1 MVMNTIPKFYQMF
14 LSVFCMIVLPISGSA
29 GEPVRVKDLII
40 KEMPDVTDKEVHV
53 ITVDYAPGAQDPVH
67 RHDAHAFVYVLE
79 GTIIMQMKG
88 DEAVTLR
95 PGDIFYED
103 PRLIHLVGKNA
114 SDTKPA
120 KFLVFLVKKKGAPLL
135 RLEHE

>member
-1 MVMNTIPKFYQMF
+1 MNTKPKLHQ
-14 LSVFCMIVLPISGSA
+14 VVLLTVCAILPPTGGFA
-29 GEPVRVKDLII
+29 EEPVRVTDLIL
-40 KEMPDVTDKEVHV
+40 KELPDVADKEVQV
-53 ITVDYAPGAQDPVH
+53 ITVDYAPGAKDPVH

-79 GTIIMQMKG
+79 GSIIMQMKG
-88 DEAVTLR
+88 EEAVTLK
-95 PGDIFYED
+95 PGEIFYED

>member
-1 MVMNTIPKFYQMF
+1 MNTKPKLWQAAF
-14 LSVFCMIVLPISGSA
+14 LLLGIILLPTGA
-29 GEPVRVKDLII
+29 FAAEPVKVTDLIL
-40 KEMPDVTDKEVHV
+40 KEMPDVPDKEVQV
-53 ITVDYAPGAQDPVH
+53 ITVDYAPGAKDPVH

-88 DEAVTLR
+88 EEAVTLK

-120 KFLVFLVKKKGAPLL
+120 KFLVFLVKKKGAPVL

>member
-1 MVMNTIPKFYQMF
+1 MNTKPKFHQVI
-14 LSVFCMIVLPISGSA
+14 LLALGAILLPTGA
-29 GEPVRVKDLII
+29 FAEEPVRVTDLIL
-40 KEMPDVTDKEVHV
+40 KELPDVADKEVQV
-53 ITVDYAPGAQDPVH
+53 ITVDYAPGAKDPVH

-88 DEAVTLR
+88 EEAVTLK

-114 SDTKPA
+114 SETKPA
-120 KFLVFLVKKKGAPLL
+120 KFLVFLVKKKGAPVL

>member
-1 MVMNTIPKFYQMF
+1 MNTKPKLHQ
-14 LSVFCMIVLPISGSA
+14 VVLLTVCAILLPTGGFA
-29 GEPVRVKDLII
+29 EEPVRVTDLIL
-40 KEMPDVTDKEVHV
+40 KELPDVADKEVQV
-53 ITVDYAPGAQDPVH
+53 ITVDYAPGAKDPVH

-79 GTIIMQMKG
+79 GSIIMQMKG
-88 DEAVTLR
+88 EEAVTLK
-95 PGDIFYED
+95 PGEIFYED